1 MTGFRAIELLSYEYI
16 ASEETK
22 NKWFDLLRVNLAD
35 TIATGKF
42 VVGVGNTDWH
52 SWMEFYETYP
62 GNRGFSWVYT
72 QDYQY
77 YLRSSIWNA
86 IRSGHV
92 SASGRKDLGVF
103 AVNGTVQG
111 SVIKVS
117 AQGQLQ
123 FKLVQQPVT
132 GRRCTMVRI
141 VDAWRNPI
149 RNIANPGT
157 ETYVTLPPPPND
169 TFYVVKFEFTA
180 TDGSEPSDVW
190 CNPIFIDRI

>member
-22 NKWFDLLRVNLAD
+22 NKWFDLLRVGLVN
-35 TIATGKF
+35 TIATGEF

-52 SWMEFYETYP
+52 AWMLWAKP
-62 GNRGFSWVYT
+62 GDRGFTWVYT

-77 YLRSSIWNA
+77 YLRSPIWNA

-141 VDAWRNPI
+141 VDAYRNPI

-169 TFYVVKFEFTA
+169 TFYVVKFEFAA
-180 TDGSEPSDVW
+180 TDGSGPSDVW